1 MITMKIDKIDNL
13 SFISN
18 VTIIEGTKTREIYF
32 FHFIFWGIILPIIV
46 LFGLIGNIL
55 TIIVLWRKE
64 MHSTTVFYLRALVV
78 TDTAILVLAFITLT
92 PLSLSNYT
100 KTLEKF
106 KEIVYPIIFTPCN
119 YMVMTVQAINVWIT
133 VSVTIERYIAICH
146 PFTSVRL
153 LTRRKALVVIGTIT
167 ILSILYNLPRLFATE
182 AIKNEENG
190 YYNLLETNFG
200 ITNLYMQ
207 VYRQFMYSLLIFIIP
222 LSVLVVLNGLLIIE
236 LMRRRRRRIG
246 MNIKEDN
253 ETNISRT
260 LVLIVVIFIV
270 CQTPGLI
277 VQYNI
282 LFERVLL
289 KWLAISNT
297 LFVLNSSVNFLV
309 YMFVGRKFRKVLL
322 RTFRPMLLK
331 TLGACRLELSEEQET
346 RTSIINDHHE
356 LTTMNDQLNE
366 TESIRITT
374 P

>member
-1 MITMKIDKIDNL
+1 MDEINFRINLTYGRDGNPSVLDKN
-13 SFISN
+13 
-18 VTIIEGTKTREIYF
+18 REAYL
-32 FHFIFWGIILPIIV
+32 FHFIFWGIIVPIIV

-133 VSVTIERYIAICH
+133 VSVTIERYVAICH

-153 LTRRKALVVIGTIT
+153 LTRCKALVVIGTIT
-167 ILSILYNLPRLFATE
+167 VLSILYNLPRLFATE
-182 AIKNEENG
+182 AIKNEDNG
-190 YYNLLETNFG
+190 FYNLSETSFG
-200 ITNLYMQ
+200 RSNLYMQ
-207 VYRQFMYSLLIFIIP
+207 VYSGFMYSILIFIIP
-222 LSVLVVLNGLLIIE
+222 LCVLFVLNVLLIVE
-236 LMRRRRRRIG
+236 LMRMRRRRTG
-246 MNIKEDN
+246 LNIEEDN
-253 ETNISRT
+253 EANMSRV

-277 VQYNI
+277 AQFNF
-282 LFERVLL
+282 LSETVLL

-309 YMFVGRKFRKVLL
+309 YTAVGRKFRKVLL

-331 TLGACRLELSEEQET
+331 TLGACRLELSEEMET

-356 LTTMNDQLNE
+356 LTTLNDHPNE
-366 TESIRITT
+366 TEPIRTTT